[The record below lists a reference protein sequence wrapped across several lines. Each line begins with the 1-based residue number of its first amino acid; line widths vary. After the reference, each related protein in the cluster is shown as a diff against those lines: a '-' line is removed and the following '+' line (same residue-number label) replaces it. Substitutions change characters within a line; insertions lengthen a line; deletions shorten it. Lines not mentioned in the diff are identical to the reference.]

1 LWLGSSEVFQFAVR
15 APLLRGFLRAEPPA
29 VRRHRFAD
37 VRFAQVRVRVG
48 VRVRVRV
55 RIRPKS

>member
-1 LWLGSSEVFQFAVR
+1 MR

-37 VRFAQVRVRVG
+37 VRFAQYVRQQHKRYAREVT
-48 VRVRVRV
+48 
-55 RIRPKS
+55 PAQS